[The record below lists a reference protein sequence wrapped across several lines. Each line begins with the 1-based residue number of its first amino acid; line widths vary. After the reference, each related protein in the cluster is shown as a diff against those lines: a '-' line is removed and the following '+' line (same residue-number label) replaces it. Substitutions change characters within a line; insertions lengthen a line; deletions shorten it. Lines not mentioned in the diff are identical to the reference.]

1 MMRILVITGE
11 AFRPSEAE
19 EIRLLLDEGA
29 ERIHLRKPQAAEES
43 MRRLIESLPQRLY
56 PRLTLHDH
64 LPLAVEY
71 GLGGVHLNSRSRRVP
86 DGFRG
91 VVSCSCH
98 TLEELAL
105 HPEADY
111 CFLSPIFDSIS
122 KSGYRAAFTL
132 QQLRRAATEGLLTRR
147 VVALGGIRP
156 EHLPELHACGFGGV
170 ALLGFIWRD
179 ATPAALRE
187 RMKKI
192 DEFNTL

>member
-29 ERIHLRKPQAAEES
+29 ERVHLRKPQAAEES

-56 PRLTLHDH
+56 PRLTLHD
-64 LPLAVEY
+64 
-71 GLGGVHLNSRSRRVP
+71 HLNSRSRRVP

-156 EHLPELHACGFGGV
+156 EHLPDLHACGFGGA
-170 ALLGFIWRD
+170 ALSGFIWRD
-179 ATPAALRE
+179 ATPAALPGR
-187 RMKKI
+187 RKKI
-192 DEFNTL
+192 HAFTTL

>member
-122 KSGYRAAFTL
+122 KSGYRAAFNVNGNNYTL
-132 QQLRRAATEGLLTRR
+132 YLSDEYADVCCE
-147 VVALGGIRP
+147 
-156 EHLPELHACGFGGV
+156 E
-170 ALLGFIWRD
+170 
-179 ATPAALRE
+179 TPGTDCSLIGMEPCR
-187 RMKKI
+187 
-192 DEFNTL
+192 